1 MTKTPK
7 GASSILKNIK
17 TLKVLFIVLTMLM
30 ITSIVFG
37 VMTENER
44 DLGVSD
50 RILAGVIG
58 SIIAAAINYVV
69 YKLLSKI
76 WK

>member
-1 MTKTPK
+1 M
-7 GASSILKNIK
+7 KNIK

-30 ITSIVFG
+30 ITSIIFG
-37 VMTENER
+37 VMTENDR
-44 DLGVSD
+44 DLSVSD
-50 RILAGVIG
+50 RILAGMIG
-58 SIIAAAINYVV
+58 SLIATAINYVV

>member
-1 MTKTPK
+1 M
-7 GASSILKNIK
+7 KNIK

-37 VMTENER
+37 VMTENDR

-58 SIIAAAINYVV
+58 SFVAAAINYVV
-69 YKLLSKI
+69 YKLLSRI

>member
-1 MTKTPK
+1 
-7 GASSILKNIK
+7 
-17 TLKVLFIVLTMLM
+17 M
-30 ITSIVFG
+30 ITSIIFG
-37 VMTENER
+37 VMAENDR

-58 SIIAAAINYVV
+58 SLIAATINYVV

>member
-1 MTKTPK
+1 M
-7 GASSILKNIK
+7 KNIK

-37 VMTENER
+37 VMSENDR
-44 DLGVSD
+44 NLGVSD

-69 YKLLSKI
+69 YKFLSRI

>member
-1 MTKTPK
+1 M
-7 GASSILKNIK
+7 KNIK

-30 ITSIVFG
+30 ITSIIIG
-37 VMTENER
+37 VMTETDR

-50 RILAGVIG
+50 RILAGMLG

-69 YKLLSKI
+69 YKLLSRI